1 MCRLQPGFVCAAL
14 LAAPHRA
21 EDIDWDVAACPPM
34 PAEPALSVETLQCI
48 YSFQRLPLNFYIRKW
63 YQPMEDLVHRAARCL
78 PGPAPQRVLQLMDA
92 LDRVL
97 CFVKMESCFEE
108 GPRREQAGKHVC
120 AKMDATGMFSC
131 ASLLEDTD
139 RVPLDV
145 FNYLEESL
153 AGCPEKDDPLWSILQ
168 QLPGL
173 GTLWS
178 LGAALHPRACQE
190 ERTPSTKF
198 SFDGIL
204 ANMRLISGCIW
215 EGGDH
220 DLATRLLCHGFQG
233 VLLEGHPQRLAMLKD
248 FFGDRSDLVLLSQI
262 AEPSSVAAMFE
273 DATWNNRALR
283 NTEVDLLQI
292 TLGCSDCSFLSALL
306 KNGVRPRFLR
316 IIFWHVIPPPLRYQP
331 GSHRP
336 LGDWYEDVMH
346 LTGEAC
352 SLQAVAEAAQEDYE
366 LWFLDPRDCDKAIFA
381 RRDVAKELGLSIASD
396 LSAAWRQRY
405 AGGECW
411 LNGHIFDALMVD
423 PRPMLDERVP
433 PEEKRLML
441 KAHLAAARRT
451 EDITIAPEKNGV

>member
-1 MCRLQPGFVCAAL
+1 MCRLQPGFLCAAL

-21 EDIDWDVAACPPM
+21 EDVDWDITACPPM

-48 YSFQRLPLNFYIRKW
+48 YSLQRLPLNFYIRKW
-63 YQPMEDLVHRAARCL
+63 YQPLEDLAHRAARCL
-78 PGPAPQRVLQLMDA
+78 PGPAPQRVLELMDA
-92 LDRVL
+92 LDRAL

-108 GPRREQAGKHVC
+108 GPRRVEAGKHVC
-120 AKMDATGMFSC
+120 AKMDATGVFSC

-139 RVPLDV
+139 RVPLEV
-145 FNYLEESL
+145 FSSLEESL
-153 AGCPEKDDPLWSILQ
+153 AGCPEKDNPLWSILQ
-168 QLPGL
+168 QGP

-178 LGAALHPRACQE
+178 LGAALQPKACQE
-190 ERTPSTKF
+190 E
-198 SFDGIL
+198 
-204 ANMRLISGCIW
+204 
-215 EGGDH
+215 GGDQ
-220 DLATRLLCHGFQG
+220 DLATHLLCRGFQG

-248 FFGDRSDLVLLSQI
+248 FFSNRSDLVLLSQI

-283 NTEVDLLQI
+283 NSEVDLLQI

-316 IIFWHVIPPPLRYQP
+316 IIFWHVIPPPLHYQP

-381 RRDVAKELGLSIASD
+381 RRDVATELGLP
-396 LSAAWRQRY
+396 
-405 AGGECW
+405 
-411 LNGHIFDALMVD
+411 V
-423 PRPMLDERVP
+423 
-433 PEEKRLML
+433 
-441 KAHLAAARRT
+441 
-451 EDITIAPEKNGV
+451 